1 MENNFSIER
10 KRIEKMKEIVKIKL
24 SDIDSFE
31 NHPFKVIKDDSLN
44 ELITSIRENGLLNPL
59 VVRRKANNRFEM
71 LSGHRRKLALELN
84 GVEEA
89 DCFIKD
95 LDDDEAIIY
104 MVDSNI
110 YRSKILP
117 SEKGFA
123 YKMKLDA
130 MKHQGTRNDL
140 TSNPLEGKL
149 ETAEIIGNENNESA
163 SNIRRYI
170 RLTYLIPE
178 LLELVNEKR
187 IAFRPAVELSFL
199 KKDEQKILFDIIQC
213 MDCTPS
219 LAQAIDMKKKSQINI
234 LTADEIDD
242 IMSTEK
248 ANQIPKLKINQERFE
263 KVIPNKYVTAQQKE
277 DYLYKCAEFVMKRK
291 IKKLQQQQTR

>member
-24 SDIDSFE
+24 SDFDSFE

-130 MKHQGTRNDL
+130 IKHQG
-140 TSNPLEGKL
+140 
-149 ETAEIIGNENNESA
+149 
-163 SNIRRYI
+163 
-170 RLTYLIPE
+170 
-178 LLELVNEKR
+178 
-187 IAFRPAVELSFL
+187 
-199 KKDEQKILFDIIQC
+199 
-213 MDCTPS
+213 
-219 LAQAIDMKKKSQINI
+219 KKKTLLHKMCRS
-234 LTADEIDD
+234 
-242 IMSTEK
+242 
-248 ANQIPKLKINQERFE
+248 
-263 KVIPNKYVTAQQKE
+263 
-277 DYLYKCAEFVMKRK
+277 
-291 IKKLQQQQTR
+291 